1 MTYTIINLYGN
12 TAYSC
17 KTLEDVMRWWIQNNR
32 WDDKANLP
40 NFSNL
45 NMNGNDTAFFGYFD
59 KDARP
64 ELFLRPYIVVDQD
77 NRIVDIRNIAQHEW
91 EEVRDKP
98 SVSPCFTRHNGAKNH
113 MRGRARL
120 GSLLHDSIRQHGTMT
135 FDIDEDIAELNITLP
150 QPKRV
155 VSTASSDMRADLYV
169 RRILAEEND
178 SPICWKKSSKAR
190 KQWAKHKKGVAADS
204 LRRLNQLKMEAE
216 NRLDRAAQTD
226 ETIFMKDSFPINGD
240 ITVQEILEGL
250 HNGYVELVERGC
262 GTGTVCQIGEY
273 WFYFGGI
280 TAEELSPEEYLR
292 DVPMEDIA
300 REIVDTLS
308 SFHDDEDFADEYRYY
323 RSFLR
328 EAASEA
334 VNTLASLA

>member
-1 MTYTIINLYGN
+1 MTYTIINLYDN
-12 TAYSC
+12 TAYVC

-77 NRIVDIRNIAQHEW
+77 NRIVDIRNIAQHKW
-91 EEVRDKP
+91 EEVRNKP
-98 SVSPCFTRHNGAKNH
+98 SASYCFTRHNGAKNH

-135 FDIDEDIAELNITLP
+135 FDIDDGIDELNVTLP

-155 VSTASSDMRADLYV
+155 VSTVSSDMHIKLYL

-190 KQWAKHKKGVAADS
+190 KQWAKHKKGVTAGS
-204 LRRLNQLKMEAE
+204 LRKLNQLEMEAE
-216 NRLDRAAQTD
+216 NRLDRAAQAD
-226 ETIFMKDSFPINGD
+226 ETIFVKNSSPLNDD
-240 ITVQEILEGL
+240 ITVQEVFDGL
-250 HNGYVELVERGC
+250 RNGYVELVEKGC

-280 TAEELSPEEYLR
+280 TAEELTPEEYLR
-292 DVPMEDIA
+292 DIPMKDIA
-300 REIVDTLS
+300 REIFDTLA
-308 SFHDDEDFADEYRYY
+308 SFRESEDFMDEYRYY

-328 EAASEA
+328 EA
-334 VNTLASLA
+334 VNTLASPA

>member
-12 TAYSC
+12 TTYSC

-77 NRIVDIRNIAQHEW
+77 NRIIDIRNLAQRKW
-91 EEVRDKP
+91 EEIRNESHEKP
-98 SVSPCFTRHNGAKNH
+98 LFRHHNGAKIH
-113 MRGRARL
+113 MHGRAQL
-120 GSLLHDSIRQHGTMT
+120 GNLLHNDFQQHGKMT
-135 FDIDEDIAELNITLP
+135 YEIDEEIEDLDIALP
-150 QPKRV
+150 KPKRV
-155 VSTASSDMRADLYV
+155 NASISSSMDVTLKLYQ
-169 RRILAEEND
+169 RRIQAEETD
-178 SPICWKKSSKAR
+178 RPVSWKKASKAR
-190 KQWAKHKKGVAADS
+190 KQWAKHKKGTTVS
-204 LRRLNQLKMEAE
+204 SIRKLKQLEMEAE
-216 NRLDRAAQTD
+216 MRIEEDYEAQAE
-226 ETIFMKDSFPINGD
+226 ETTFMENSIPLNGD

-250 HNGYVELVERGC
+250 HNGYVKLVEKGC

-300 REIVDTLS
+300 REIVDTLA

-328 EAASEA
+328 EAA
-334 VNTLASLA
+334 NTLASPA